1 MRNKNIVIKLF
12 FMFMLIIVIFLICY
26 ILKVIIMLLEVNFL
40 MFWEEFF
47 VDIRFFVFFIYRM
60 FIINNIVNFFIYVFL
75 DKVFFFNLKIFF
87 CC

>member
-47 VDIRFFVFFIYRM
+47 DDIRFFVFFIYRM